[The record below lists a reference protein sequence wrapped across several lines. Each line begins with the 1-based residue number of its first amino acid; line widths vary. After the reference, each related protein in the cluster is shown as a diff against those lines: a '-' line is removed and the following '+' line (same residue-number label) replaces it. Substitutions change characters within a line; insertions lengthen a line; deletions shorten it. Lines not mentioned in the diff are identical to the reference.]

1 MDIDNITER
10 IPGDAKREGKI
21 TKAIESQT
29 AKLPSGLFLALG
41 AGSIALALAAKASG
55 RARTANFIA
64 QWVPTILI
72 MGLYNKFVKVE
83 GSDRRDLH

>member
-1 MDIDNITER
+1 MDIENITDK
-10 IPGDAKREGKI
+10 IPGDAKREGKL
-21 TKAIESQT
+21 TKAIEQQT

-41 AGSIALALAAKASG
+41 AGSVALALAVKAAG

-64 QWVPTILI
+64 QWVPTLLI

-83 GSDRRDLH
+83 GSDNRQLH